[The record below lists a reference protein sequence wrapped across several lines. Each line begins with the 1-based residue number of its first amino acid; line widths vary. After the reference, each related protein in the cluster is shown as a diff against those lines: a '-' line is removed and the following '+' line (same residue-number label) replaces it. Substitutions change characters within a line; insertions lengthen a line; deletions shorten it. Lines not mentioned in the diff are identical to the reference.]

1 MSVLPPGLADC
12 LSVRA
17 GPAARAHL
25 EKNGFDPADVRMMVG
40 ASGGAKWLVLAGL
53 DRALLR
59 EVVPR
64 FTAPVHLLGSSIGSW
79 RFSCY
84 AQSDP
89 LAALGRFERAYLTQT
104 YSEKPD
110 RDEITRVSR
119 GILEDV
125 VGARGAAEIVAN
137 PVFRTH
143 IMVNR
148 ARHLSASEHPLP
160 LAAGLTAAMV
170 ANRVSRRALG
180 AFFVR
185 TLVHDP
191 RDRPPFFDVD
201 DLPIEHVALSADN
214 VLPAVMASGAIPFIL
229 SGVRPLPGARPGTY
243 RDGGITDYHFDVPLS
258 CETGITLYP
267 HFYEHLVPG
276 WFDKGRRTRKP
287 RSEYLDRVV
296 LLAPSPS
303 FVARLPG
310 GRIPDRH
317 DFRRLDEA
325 KRLANWRRVVAETE
339 RLGDAFLELV
349 SRESLGAVVQPL
361 D

>member
-1 MSVLPPGLADC
+1 MSALPQSLA
-12 LSVRA
+12 VRA
-17 GPAARAHL
+17 GPAARAHI

-53 DRALLR
+53 DRALIR
-59 EVVPR
+59 EVVPKY
-64 FTAPVHLLGSSIGSW
+64 TAPVHLLGSSIGAW

-84 AQSDP
+84 AQNHP
-89 LAALGRFERAYLTQT
+89 MAALERFEHAYLTQT

-110 RDEITRVSR
+110 REEITRVSR
-119 GILEDV
+119 AILENV
-125 VGARGAAEIVAN
+125 IGESGAEEIVN
-137 PVFRTH
+137 HPVFRSH

-148 ARHLSASEHPLP
+148 ARHLTASEHPLP
-160 LAAGLTAAMV
+160 LAAGLTAAML
-170 ANRVSRRALG
+170 ANKLSRKALG

-191 RDRPPFFDVD
+191 RERAPFYDVD

-214 VLPAVMASGAIPFIL
+214 VAPAVLASGAIPFVL
-229 SGVRPLPGARPGTY
+229 SGVKPLPGARPGTY

-258 CETGITLYP
+258 CDSGITLYP

-276 WFDKGRRTRKP
+276 WFDKRQPSRKP
-287 RSEYLDRVV
+287 RPEYLDRVL
-296 LLAPSPS
+296 LLAPSQE
-303 FVARLPG
+303 FVSRLPG
-310 GRIPDRH
+310 GRIPDRN

-325 KRLANWRRVVAETE
+325 RRLANWRRVVAETE

-349 SRESLGAVVQPL
+349 ARESLGAVVQPIA
-361 D
+361 